1 MPLAEFVRRI
11 KDHIKQIDI
20 QYDEEIN
27 KQRAKIPRLLDKVAF
42 SEIKTLI
49 TWHALGKSTL

>member
-11 KDHIKQIDI
+11 KDYIKQIDI
-20 QYDEEIN
+20 EYDGEIN
-27 KQRAKIPRLLDKVAF
+27 KQCAKVPRLLDKVAF

-49 TWHALGKSTL
+49 T